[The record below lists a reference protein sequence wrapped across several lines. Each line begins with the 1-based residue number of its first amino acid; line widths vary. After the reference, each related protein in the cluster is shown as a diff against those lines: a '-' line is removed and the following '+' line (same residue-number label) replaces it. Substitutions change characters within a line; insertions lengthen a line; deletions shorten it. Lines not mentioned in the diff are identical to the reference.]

1 LLGLYD
7 HGPLERLAPGEAQG
21 IWHEA
26 AQLLAS
32 TMQAEP
38 ADDALAI
45 QEGVARKVGERRA
58 PLIKARLIEI
68 LPRSLAEESPQRL

>member
-1 LLGLYD
+1 MIT
-7 HGPLERLAPGEAQG
+7 GPWNGSRRAKAQG

-45 QEGVARKVGERRA
+45 QEGVARQVRERRA

-68 LPRSLAEESPQRL
+68 LPRSLAEECPQRL